1 MLPLFALALALL
13 SVGCVPRAWNLRTFP
28 RCADGLPVEILIDPA
43 CPPDGVCGYSCL
55 PGRWGLGAPE
65 AI

>member
-1 MLPLFALALALL
+1 VRFLLLVIFILLA
-13 SVGCVPRAWNLRTFP
+13 GCTPRMWNIRTFP

-55 PGRWGLGAPE
+55 PGRWGLLPA
-65 AI
+65 ALKV